1 VRTDPEPNDN
11 VAFDH
16 AECTMPESDSCRVD
30 WPGCVDAF
38 EPETSV
44 LRGLLE
50 TPVGFTGPA
59 LNMIG

>member
-11 VAFDH
+11 VAFDG
-16 AECTMPESDSCRVD
+16 AERAMPESDSGRVD

-44 LRGLLE
+44 LWILPE